1 MVNMV
6 SALANG
12 GMLMRP
18 YMVHEVRGP
27 EGVTRTEPQA
37 IRRAVS
43 AATAETLRQMM
54 REVVDAND
62 LARVPGYSAGGKSGT
77 AFVPQVAAETSGD
90 AYREQ
95 VSIPSY
101 AGFAPY
107 NDPRVAILVKLDNLG
122 GTDYG
127 GVLTAP
133 VFAKLAH
140 DILTYLRVPPDRPE
154 TLVKAQAPAPTPT
167 PGR

>member
-1 MVNMV
+1 
-6 SALANG
+6 
-12 GMLMRP
+12 
-18 YMVHEVRGP
+18 
-27 EGVTRTEPQA
+27 
-37 IRRAVS
+37 
-43 AATAETLRQMM
+43 MM

-77 AFVPQVAAETSGD
+77 AFVPQGAADSRGD

-107 NDPRVAILVKLDNLG
+107 TNPRIAILVKLDHLSSSDFG
-122 GTDYG
+122 GT
-127 GVLTAP
+127 LTAP

-154 TLVKAQAPAPTPT
+154 TLVKAAAPAPTPT